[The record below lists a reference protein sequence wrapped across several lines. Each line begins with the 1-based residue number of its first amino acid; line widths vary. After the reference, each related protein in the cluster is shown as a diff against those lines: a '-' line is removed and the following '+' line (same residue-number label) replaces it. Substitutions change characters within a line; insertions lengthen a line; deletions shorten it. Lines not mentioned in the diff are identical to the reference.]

1 MSLQQPL
8 QTSGSIEE
16 LVVLPAA
23 APLAAR
29 TSDLVA
35 GDDAAAMSA
44 WLREFQNKPHT
55 LRAYRRE
62 ARRFLMWLSAVQ
74 RGTLADLTRQD
85 LADFAEFL
93 AAPPASWLPSPR
105 PADVEGTSVPQ
116 KRSWVPL
123 QAPMSAGGRR
133 RTLIILQAM
142 LSWLVDEGYISRNP
156 ARLIRD
162 KGMAPPRKGRDV
174 PDAMCM
180 TAVLEALREHAEGLA
195 RGSIDPSSE
204 ICRLARRDALVW
216 AWIYY
221 TGARRHEFAEAR
233 CQSLTRR
240 RDQGA
245 YQWWWLID
253 GKGDQ
258 LVEVPAASAAIATLA
273 WFFKVEVD
281 QLVDHLRASPG
292 AALLPKVRGESSEGI
307 GGSEV
312 YESLRRGAAVIADL
326 ARELGLAGEDAAA
339 IHKARP
345 HDLRAFRTTHLLDA
359 GVDVRDVQR
368 LMRHKDIN
376 TTLRY
381 DHRRNRRFHAGIES
395 ASPPSSTAGLH
406 DQHAPKREPH

>member
-1 MSLQQPL
+1 MSLQPL
-8 QTSGSIEE
+8 QTSRPIED

-23 APLAAR
+23 APPAAR

-44 WLREFQNKPHT
+44 WLREFQNKHHT

-62 ARRFLMWLSAVQ
+62 ARRFLMWLSAVK
-74 RGTLADLTRQD
+74 RGTLATLTRQD
-85 LADFAEFL
+85 LAEFDGFL
-93 AAPPASWLPSPR
+93 AAPPASWLPSPP
-105 PADVEGTSVPQ
+105 PADAEGTPAPQ

-123 QAPMSAGGRR
+123 QAPMSSGGRR

-156 ARLIRD
+156 ARLVRD

-174 PDAMCM
+174 PDAVCM
-180 TAVLEALREHAEGLA
+180 TAVLQALREHAEGLA
-195 RGSIDPSSE
+195 HGAVDPSGE

-233 CQSLTRR
+233 CHSLTRR

-245 YQWWWLID
+245 YQWWWLVD

-273 WFFKVEVD
+273 WFLSVEVD
-281 QLVDHLRASPG
+281 QLVDRLRASPS
-292 AALLPKVRGESSEGI
+292 AALLPKVRGDSSEGI

-312 YESLRRGAAVIADL
+312 YESLRRGAAAIADK
-326 ARELGLAGEDAAA
+326 APSLGLAAEDAAA
-339 IHKARP
+339 IQNARP

-381 DHRRNRRFHAGIES
+381 DHRRDRRFHAGIEA
-395 ASPPSSTAGLH
+395 ASPPSSIARQQE
-406 DQHAPKREPH
+406 QHAPGRETQ